1 MNDNTKPFGASKM
14 PARMALA
21 LMALGGA
28 LTLAPDA
35 SASPYVTGFNAA
47 ARVLPYAQQW
57 VKQPQMPMTVL
68 GVANF
73 ARNQVAPRDSHFAQA
88 QFRTRTTTPQYTT
101 RRR

>member
-1 MNDNTKPFGASKM
+1 MISLFTMTTQGS
-14 PARMALA
+14 ARIALA
-21 LMALGGA
+21 LVALGGA

-35 SASPYVTGFNAA
+35 NASPYAAGFNVA
-47 ARVLPYAQQW
+47 ARVLPFAQQW

-68 GVANF
+68 GAANA
-73 ARNQVAPRDSHFAQA
+73 ARNQFAPHDSHFAQP